1 MDNLVEIPKTQVIMA
16 FVATCIETTA
26 RWLNTS
32 YKDVYQRM
40 KNVGLIEQ
48 YILPHYETLHTESR
62 ENLAQGLVECLDETA
77 NSSFSI
83 NLPDSNCTN
92 YTGLDNRS
100 AEQEIVRTEFNK
112 DDDPVKSP
120 VIQEIIMSNRI
131 GAIVV
136 ELAKRL
142 DIAPEKALQLFYESQ
157 TCADLHDKSTGLYLY
172 GDLYVADEFMREKEY
187 AI

>member
-1 MDNLVEIPKTQVIMA
+1 MSNVIEISKTQIIMA

-26 RWLNTS
+26 RWLNVP
-32 YKDVYQRM
+32 YIDVYQRM
-40 KNVGLIEQ
+40 KRVGLIEK
-48 YILPHYETLHTESR
+48 YIIPHYETLHTESR
-62 ENLAQGLVECLDETA
+62 ENLAEGLVECLDETA
-77 NSSFSI
+77 NSLFPI

-92 YTGLDNRS
+92 YTGLGNRS

-120 VIQEIIMSNRI
+120 VVQEIIMSNRN
-131 GAIVV
+131 GAIAV

-142 DIAPEKALQLFYESQ
+142 NIAPEKALLLFYESQ

-187 AI
+187 TI

>member
-1 MDNLVEIPKTQVIMA
+1 MSNVIEISKTQIIMA

-26 RWLNTS
+26 RWLNVP
-32 YKDVYQRM
+32 YIDVYQLM
-40 KNVGLIEQ
+40 KRVGLIEK

-62 ENLAQGLVECLDETA
+62 ENLAQGLVECLEETA
-77 NSSFSI
+77 NTSFSI

-100 AEQEIVRTEFNK
+100 AEQEIVRTEFNT

-131 GAIVV
+131 GAISV
-136 ELAKRL
+136 ELAKCL
-142 DIAPEKALQLFYESQ
+142 DIAPERALQLFYESQ